1 MLPLSEDPA
10 PRVSAVVR
18 LRVKRAQSATIVVQS
33 AVKGAAKVTQ
43 KTNLWQSWQPIFE
56 CKHVCDEDP
65 HYGRGLMHEITI
77 LSTMGHALH
86 LPGRSH
92 ASDLALYRDKS
103 NALHSMKDVMHHRI
117 QTQF

>member
-1 MLPLSEDPA
+1 MREVYLALCGYQFHNQMGARSGI
-10 PRVSAVVR
+10 
-18 LRVKRAQSATIVVQS
+18 KAQEA
-33 AVKGAAKVTQ
+33 
-43 KTNLWQSWQPIFE
+43 
-56 CKHVCDEDP
+56 H
-65 HYGRGLMHEITI
+65 HGRSLMHEITI

>member
-1 MLPLSEDPA
+1 MRDEIIVNAGTTKNTYLSNVHA
-10 PRVSAVVR
+10 SS
-18 LRVKRAQSATIVVQS
+18 RALV
-33 AVKGAAKVTQ
+33 GA
-43 KTNLWQSWQPIFE
+43 
-56 CKHVCDEDP
+56 H
-65 HYGRGLMHEITI
+65 GRGLMHEITI